1 MPRIMRVL
9 EHSILTIGD
18 QQGTGEE
25 RAEFQESH
33 FEVLLRYHRAGAG
46 RRYYDVRHRAIR
58 FKHYVG
64 VVQAGDLTIEVLP
77 KADAVPD
84 ATTAPTE
91 DFDRWRRLLLRLLA
105 EAGLLPV
112 DSLNTALL
120 HERPHSLL
128 DLYLSLFLT
137 EVEHLMRRGL
147 VKRYR
152 AHEGQVK
159 ALKGTLLFGQHL
171 SRNAVHR
178 ERFYTRHQTYDHD
191 HLPHRLLRQALAL
204 LPALTSHAGLRGRAA
219 RALLAWPEVPA
230 VRPTAA
236 LFARLRYDRK
246 TAAYRPALRIAR
258 LLLLRLSPDLHSG
271 PQDLVALFFNMN
283 RIWESYLLRTIRRLA
298 PAGWHVS
305 KPPKCVFWQDAA
317 GTAVSRMQPDIVLEH
332 PEHGCLV
339 LDAKW
344 KRPDGYYAED
354 DLRQL
359 FAYAHQ
365 FGATRVRLLYP
376 QPGTESGVEG
386 TFARSL
392 FVEGAGTHP
401 IHCGISYV
409 RVGHEPTVGLA
420 TDVDP
425 ISNLLRCSLTQDL
438 ATWLPGGAGLPGAD
452 AG

>member
-1 MPRIMRVL
+1 MPHIMRVL

-25 RAEFQESH
+25 RAEFRPEH
-33 FEVLLRYHRAGAG
+33 WNALLRYHSTGAG
-46 RRYYDVRHRAIR
+46 RRYYDIRHRAIR

-64 VVQAGDLTIEVLP
+64 VLQAGNLTIEVLP

-84 ATTAPTE
+84 AATAPTE
-91 DFDRWRRLLLRLLA
+91 DFDRWRRLLLRMLA

-112 DSLNTALL
+112 ESLNTALL

-128 DLYLSLFLT
+128 NLYLSLFLT
-137 EVEHLMRRGL
+137 EAEHLLRRGL

-152 AHEGQVK
+152 PHEGQEK

-171 SRNAVHR
+171 TRNAVHR

-191 HLPHRLLRQALAL
+191 HLPHRLLRQALVL
-204 LPALTSHAGLRGRAA
+204 LPALTPHPGLRGRAA
-219 RALLAWPEVPA
+219 RTLLAWPELPA

-236 LFARLRYDRK
+236 LFARLRFDRK

-258 LLLLRLSPDLHSG
+258 LLLLRFSPDLHSG
-271 PQDLVALFFNMN
+271 SQDLVALFFNMN
-283 RIWESYLLRTIRRLA
+283 RIWESYLLRTLQRLA
-298 PAGWHVS
+298 PPAWTVS
-305 KPPKCVFWQDAA
+305 KPAKCVFWQDASQDH
-317 GTAVSRMQPDIVLEH
+317 VSRMQPDILLAH
-332 PEHGCLV
+332 PTYGGLV

-344 KRPDGYYAED
+344 KRPDGRHAEN

-365 FGATRVRLLYP
+365 FGAARVRLLYP
-376 QPGTESGVEG
+376 QAGSEPAVEG
-386 TFARSL
+386 TFARPL
-392 FVEGAGTHP
+392 FTEGAGSQP

-409 RVGHEPTVGLA
+409 RVGQDPA
-420 TDVDP
+420 TGPANDIDST
-425 ISNLLRCSLTQDL
+425 SNFLRCSLAQEL
-438 ATWLPGGAGLPGAD
+438 AAWLPGFCD
-452 AG
+452 KETI